1 MHSSLTGALDM
12 SVVWKI
18 VVLEMIG
25 SRMEF
30 GIASDILGHSYRSFN
45 FYALCQQAKNRD
57 GVSEMLGLT
66 PQCLS
71 AFNDSGLL
79 L

>member
-30 GIASDILGHSYRSFN
+30 GIASDILGHSYTPLMQDHNGERN
-45 FYALCQQAKNRD
+45 LCWLVQR
-57 GVSEMLGLT
+57 T
-66 PQCLS
+66 IS
-71 AFNDSGLL
+71 AVTDTR
-79 L
+79 